1 MPQPLDTTHPVVAL
15 LIEHGPLSDDDI
27 VQKLTAA
34 GVADPESVLDEFG
47 SAYDAPTGFLP
58 DDRSVWLPALL
69 ASKVFTH
76 RICADEITDDVLTV
90 TPDL

>member
-47 SAYDAPTGFLP
+47 SAYDAPTGLSARRPFRVVARVARQQGVHPPHL
-58 DDRSVWLPALL
+58 R
-69 ASKVFTH
+69 
-76 RICADEITDDVLTV
+76 R
-90 TPDL
+90 